1 MQQTIV
7 PVNWDVVHL
16 LPTWDVLLYSITIFF
31 RMEHTLCKCIVKQRA
46 STRSKWV
53 HTLGELRRA
62 LSPSY
67 SVCILERRLERRS
80 TSAEISIISARGRY
94 ASSPSPAT
102 KWTACSASPEVF
114 ILHPLE
120 EMVQHFVFRSQLI
133 PTPAK
138 MKEVYIQFLP
148 KRTKIWKKTCLEENL

>member
-1 MQQTIV
+1 M
-7 PVNWDVVHL
+7 
-16 LPTWDVLLYSITIFF
+16 
-31 RMEHTLCKCIVKQRA
+31 
-46 STRSKWV
+46 
-53 HTLGELRRA
+53 GELRRA

-102 KWTACSASPEVF
+102 KWTDCSASPEVF

-120 EMVQHFVFRSQLI
+120 EMIQHFVFRRQLI
-133 PTPAK
+133 PTPSPKKRGQNERSIYPVLAQK
-138 MKEVYIQFLP
+138 DKDLKENMPGGEFVKWTF
-148 KRTKIWKKTCLEENL
+148 